1 MTVHGVYPEWNEGF
15 RMTKRRSM
23 TLKISI
29 SGIRGIAGGSLSDN
43 VISDFS
49 KAFAAYIK
57 KGTIVAGRDP
67 RASGE
72 KIKNL
77 VISNLNGMGLD
88 VIYLGICPT
97 PTVQLMVKELKADG
111 GIIITASH
119 NPGQW
124 NGLKFVRKDGIFLNK
139 DEAEDLI
146 GIYENKS
153 FNPLGK
159 KGSSRLQA
167 NPLDPHVNKVLK
179 CIDVQ
184 SIRKRKFKVALDSCN
199 GAGSVITVKLL
210 KELGCEVIELYTDTK
225 KPFPH
230 NPEPIPANLNAL
242 CEKVKA
248 AGADIGFAQDAD
260 ADRLAVVTEKG
271 VAPGEEYTLAIAA
284 EHILSKNR
292 VSGLKVV
299 TNLSTSMMV
308 DDIAKKYGA
317 KVIRTRIGEVNVA
330 EEMVKQ
336 KAVIGGEGN
345 GGVMYPK
352 VGYSRDSLI
361 GIGIILDSLSSSDKT
376 ISQVIES
383 LPRYFIVKEKIDC
396 ASKDEAAAFLD
407 KVVATFKG
415 ESIDRTEGIKV
426 VLKNAWIHVRASNTE
441 PVIRVIAEAETQNKA
456 RELIKRIA
464 G

>member
-1 MTVHGVYPEWNEGF
+1 
-15 RMTKRRSM
+15 M

-49 KAFAAYIK
+49 KAFASYIN
-57 KGTIVAGRDP
+57 KGVIVAGRDP

-72 KIKNL
+72 KIKDL
-77 VISNLNGMGLD
+77 VISSLNGFGID

-111 GIIITASH
+111 GIIVTASH
-119 NPGQW
+119 NPAEW

-139 DEAEDLI
+139 DEAERLI
-146 GIYENKS
+146 EIYDKRS
-153 FNPLGK
+153 FIVSAK
-159 KGSSRLQA
+159 MGSLKVQDK
-167 NPLDPHVNKVLK
+167 PLDLHIKKVLG

-184 SIRKRKFKVALDSCN
+184 GIRKRKFKVVLDSCN
-199 GAGSVITVKLL
+199 GAGSAITIRLL
-210 KELGCEVIELYTDTK
+210 KELGCQVIELYTDPR

-248 AGADIGFAQDAD
+248 SGADIGFAQDAD

-271 VAPGEEYTLAIAA
+271 VAPGEEYTLALAA
-284 EHILSKNR
+284 EHVLSNNKVR
-292 VSGLKVV
+292 SPKVV

-317 KVIRTRIGEVNVA
+317 NVIRTKIGEVNVA

-336 KAVIGGEGN
+336 KALIGGEGN
-345 GGVMYPK
+345 GGVMYPV
-352 VGYSRDSLI
+352 VGYSRDSLT
-361 GIGIILDSLSSSDKT
+361 GIGLILDSLSRSGKNISDA
-376 ISQVIES
+376 IES
-383 LPRYFIVKEKIDC
+383 LPKYSIVKEKIAC
-396 ASKDEAAAFLD
+396 SSKDEAAAFLD
-407 KVVATFKG
+407 KVIVNFKG
-415 ESIDRTEGIKV
+415 EVIDRTEGIKV
-426 VLKNAWIHVRASNTE
+426 ILKNAWVHVRPSNTE
-441 PVIRVIAEAETQNKA
+441 PVIRIIAEAETQNKA
-456 RELIKRIA
+456 VALIKKIT

>member
-1 MTVHGVYPEWNEGF
+1 
-15 RMTKRRSM
+15 M

-29 SGIRGIAGGSLSDN
+29 SGIRGITGESLTDE
-43 VISDFS
+43 VVSDFS
-49 KAFAAYIK
+49 NAFAAFLK
-57 KGTIVAGRDP
+57 KGTVVVGRDP

-72 KIKNL
+72 KIKDT
-77 VISNLNGMGLD
+77 VISRLNVMGLN

-139 DEAEDLI
+139 NEAERLI
-146 GIYENKS
+146 EIYEKKS
-153 FNPLGK
+153 FIASAK
-159 KGSSRLQA
+159 MGSIKVQDK
-167 NPLDPHVNKVLK
+167 PLDPHIKKVLG

-184 SIRKRKFKVALDSCN
+184 GIRKRKFKVVLDSCN

-230 NPEPIPANLNAL
+230 NPEPVPANLNAL

-292 VSGLKVV
+292 VSGPKVV

-345 GGVMYPK
+345 GGVMYPG
-352 VGYSRDSLI
+352 VSYSRDSLT
-361 GIGIILDSLSSSDKT
+361 GIGIVLDALASSGKS
-376 ISQVIES
+376 ISSIIES
-383 LPRYFIVKEKIDC
+383 LPEYFIVKEKIDC

-407 KVVATFKG
+407 KVKIEFGDGT
-415 ESIDRTEGIKV
+415 IDQTEGIKV
-426 VLKNAWIHVRASNTE
+426 IFKNAWIHVRASNTE
-441 PVIRVIAEAETQNKA
+441 PVIRIIAEAESQNKA
-456 RELIKRIA
+456 RKLIKRIA

>member
-1 MTVHGVYPEWNEGF
+1 
-15 RMTKRRSM
+15 M

-29 SGIRGIAGGSLSDN
+29 SGIRGIVGASLTDN

-49 KAFAAYIK
+49 KAFASYIK
-57 KGTIVAGRDP
+57 KGTVVIGRDS

-72 KIKNL
+72 KIKDS
-77 VISNLNGMGLD
+77 VIAILNRSGID
-88 VIYLGICPT
+88 VLYLGICPT

-111 GIIITASH
+111 GMIITASH
-119 NPGQW
+119 NPAEW

-139 DEAEDLI
+139 DEAERLI
-146 GIYENKS
+146 EIYEKRS
-153 FNPLGK
+153 FIASAK
-159 KGSSRLQA
+159 MGSIKVQDK
-167 NPLDPHVNKVLK
+167 PLDPHIKKVLG

-184 SIRKRKFKVALDSCN
+184 GIRKRKFKVVLDSCN
-199 GAGSVITVKLL
+199 GAGSLITVKLL

-230 NPEPIPANLNAL
+230 NPEPVPANLKDL
-242 CEKVKA
+242 CEKVENS
-248 AGADIGFAQDAD
+248 GADIGFAQDAD

-284 EHILSKNR
+284 EHILSKNK
-292 VSGLKVV
+292 VSSPKVV

-317 KVIRTRIGEVNVA
+317 IVIRTRIGEVNVA

-336 KAVIGGEGN
+336 KALIGGEGN
-345 GGVMYPK
+345 GGVMYPG

-361 GIGIILDSLSSSDKT
+361 GMGIILDSLSRSGKK
-376 ISQVIES
+376 ISEVIDS
-383 LPRYFIVKEKIDC
+383 LPKYFIVKEKIDC
-396 ASKDEAAAFLD
+396 SSKDEAAVLLD
-407 KVVATFKG
+407 KVAASFAG
-415 ESIDRTEGIKV
+415 EAIDRTEGIKV
-426 VLKNAWIHVRASNTE
+426 ILKNAWVHVRASNTE

-456 RELIKRIA
+456 RELIRLSLL
-464 G
+464 

>member
-1 MTVHGVYPEWNEGF
+1 
-15 RMTKRRSM
+15 MTKRRYM

-29 SGIRGIAGGSLSDN
+29 SGIRGIAGESLTDN

-49 KAFAAYIK
+49 KAFASYIK
-57 KGTIVAGRDP
+57 KGVIVAGRDP

-72 KIKNL
+72 KIKDT
-77 VISNLNGMGLD
+77 VISNLNGMGID

-119 NPGQW
+119 NPAEW

-139 DEAEDLI
+139 DEAERLI
-146 GIYENKS
+146 EIYEKKS
-153 FNPLGK
+153 FIASAK
-159 KGSSRLQA
+159 MGSIKVQDK
-167 NPLDPHVNKVLK
+167 PLDPHIKKVLG
-179 CIDVQ
+179 CVDMQ
-184 SIRKRKFKVALDSCN
+184 AIRKRKFKVVLDSCN
-199 GAGSVITVKLL
+199 GAGSAITVMLL

-230 NPEPIPANLNAL
+230 NPEPVPANLNAL

-284 EHILSKNR
+284 EYILSKNR
-292 VSGLKVV
+292 VSGSKVV

-317 KVIRTRIGEVNVA
+317 NVIRTRIGEVNVA
-330 EEMVKQ
+330 EEMLKQ
-336 KAVIGGEGN
+336 KALIGGEGN
-345 GGVMYPK
+345 GGVMYPG
-352 VGYSRDSLI
+352 VGYSRDSLM
-361 GIGIILDSLSSSDKT
+361 GIGIVLDALASSGKS
-376 ISQVIES
+376 ISSIIES
-383 LPRYFIVKEKIDC
+383 LPKYFIVKEKIAC
-396 ASKDEAAAFLD
+396 SSKDEAAAFLD
-407 KVVATFKG
+407 KVAGRFADG
-415 ESIDRTEGIKV
+415 AIDRTEGIKV
-426 VLKNAWIHVRASNTE
+426 IFKNAWVHVRPSNTE
-441 PVIRVIAEAETQNKA
+441 PIIRIIAEAESKNRA
-456 RELIKRIA
+456 LELINKVLDL
-464 G
+464 GTCD

>member
-1 MTVHGVYPEWNEGF
+1 
-15 RMTKRRSM
+15 M

-29 SGIRGIAGGSLSDN
+29 SGIRGITGGSLTEG

-49 KAFAAYIK
+49 KAFASFIK
-57 KGTIVAGRDP
+57 RGTVVVGRDS
-67 RASGE
+67 RFSGE
-72 KIKNL
+72 KIKDS
-77 VISNLNGMGLD
+77 VIANLNGLGID

-111 GIIITASH
+111 GMVITASH
-119 NPGQW
+119 NPAEW

-139 DEAEDLI
+139 DEAERLI
-146 GIYENKS
+146 KKYENRS
-153 FNPLGK
+153 FIA
-159 KGSSRLQA
+159 SSKTGTLNVQDK
-167 NPLDPHVNKVLK
+167 PLDPHIKKVLG
-179 CIDVQ
+179 CVDVEA
-184 SIRKRKFKVALDSCN
+184 IRKRKFKVVLDSCN

-210 KELGCEVIELYTDTK
+210 KKLGCEVIELYTDTN

-230 NPEPIPANLNAL
+230 NPEPIPDNLKDL

-284 EHILSKNR
+284 EYILSRNID
-292 VSGLKVV
+292 SGVKVI

-308 DDIAKKYGA
+308 DNIAKKYGA

-330 EEMVKQ
+330 EEMVKH
-336 KAVIGGEGN
+336 KALFGGEGN

-361 GIGIILDSLSSSDKT
+361 GIGLILNSLSSSGKK
-376 ISQVIES
+376 ISEVIES
-383 LPRYFIVKEKIDC
+383 LPRYFIVKEKINC
-396 ASKDEAAAFLD
+396 SSKDAADAFLS
-407 KVVATFKG
+407 KVAVKFKD
-415 ESIDRTEGIKV
+415 ESIDRTEGLKV
-426 VLKNAWIHVRASNTE
+426 ILKNAWIHIRASNTE
-441 PVIRVIAEAETQNKA
+441 SVIRVIAEAETQNKA
-456 RELIKRIA
+456 RELINKA
-464 G
+464 VG